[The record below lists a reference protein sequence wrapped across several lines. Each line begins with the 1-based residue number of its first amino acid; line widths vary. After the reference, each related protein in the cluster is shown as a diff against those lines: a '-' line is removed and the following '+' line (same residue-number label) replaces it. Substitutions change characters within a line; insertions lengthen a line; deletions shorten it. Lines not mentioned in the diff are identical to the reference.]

1 MARLE
6 RALDAQSLF
15 WIKDSGGDRIGIVWG
30 LDGEWRW
37 SVRHLSSRPAAS
49 FEDATAAASDAL
61 GEPLMMKGRRDG
73 AR

>member
-15 WIKDSGGDRIGIVWG
+15 WIKDGGGDRIGIVWG

-37 SVRHLSSRPAAS
+37 SVGSRPSKPAGS
-49 FEDATAAASDAL
+49 FEEATSMASNVL
-61 GEPLMMKGRRDG
+61 GEPIVMGGRGRR
-73 AR
+73 

>member
-15 WIKDSGGDRIGIVWG
+15 WIKDGGGDRIGIVWG

-37 SVRHLSSRPAAS
+37 SVSGRASQPASS
-49 FEDATAAASDAL
+49 FEDATSAAAGVL
-61 GEPLMMKGRRDG
+61 GEPLTFKRQTVR
-73 AR
+73 